1 VGQGCRK
8 ADGLDRETF
17 IRVRLD
23 VGRRLSRFDVKIR
36 RNQRKK
42 RAADWRSSR
51 RASAPT
57 VALHVDA
64 EACGVPTRTLPSPPT
79 LLGLQMH
86 PFLATAFAFCILWIP
101 DLGRFVVRITE
112 YARITVALPALH
124 RNATSVRPD
133 AAPGVPETASASST
147 RRFVGAPSGLGVR
160 SVWSSGRA
168 TPVAA

>member
-1 VGQGCRK
+1 MSRYAGTSEK
-8 ADGLDRETF
+8 RELL
-17 IRVRLD
+17 IGDLHD
-23 VGRRLSRFDVKIR
+23 VL
-36 RNQRKK
+36 
-42 RAADWRSSR
+42 
-51 RASAPT
+51 PPPL
-57 VALHVDA
+57 VALRVDA

-86 PFLATAFAFCILWIP
+86 PFLSTAFASCILWIP
-101 DLGRFVVRITE
+101 DLGQFVVRITE
-112 YARITVALPALH
+112 YARITVALPALHH

-147 RRFVGAPSGLGVR
+147 RRFVGASSGLGVR